1 MAFEAA
7 TSTGPTTLH
16 VDIMP
21 DAIALLPK
29 GGQDRLRK
37 LRLRSNDLNKLIPKF
52 EDTHAATMARVE
64 AEQRLARLREH
75 PSRGGFGLADT
86 DERVVAA
93 AQRLKEVSA
102 DEGRIT
108 ALWCPPFSLS
118 GPF

>member
-37 LRLRSNDLNKLIPKF
+37 LRLRFNDLNKLIPKF

-64 AEQRLARLREH
+64 AEQRLARLR
-75 PSRGGFGLADT
+75 R
-86 DERVVAA
+86 VAA
-93 AQRLKEVSA
+93 SAWLIPTSVSSPQHSA
-102 DEGRIT
+102 
-108 ALWCPPFSLS
+108 
-118 GPF
+118 